1 MNHDDLV
8 SLLRRRLD
16 DIVPGQADSL
26 DLDDDFRDELDLDS
40 MDVLK
45 LVRALHEELKVDV
58 PDTEVGRLRTL
69 RDFASFLEAR
79 VG

>member
-1 MNHDDLV
+1 MNHDALV
-8 SLLRRRLD
+8 SILRRRLD

-69 RDFASFLEAR
+69 RDFAGFLEAR
-79 VG
+79 LG

>member
-1 MNHDDLV
+1 MNHDALV
-8 SLLRRRLD
+8 SILRRRLD
-16 DIVPGQADSL
+16 DIVPGRADAL

-69 RDFASFLEAR
+69 RAFASFLEAR
-79 VG
+79 GG

>member
-1 MNHDDLV
+1 MNHDALV
-8 SLLRRRLD
+8 SILRRRLD

-69 RDFASFLEAR
+69 RDFASFLEVR

>member
-1 MNHDDLV
+1 MNHDALV
-8 SLLRRRLD
+8 SILRRRLD
-16 DIVPGQADSL
+16 DIVPGQADTL

-58 PDTEVGRLRTL
+58 PDTEVGGLRTL
-69 RDFASFLEAR
+69 RDFATFLETR